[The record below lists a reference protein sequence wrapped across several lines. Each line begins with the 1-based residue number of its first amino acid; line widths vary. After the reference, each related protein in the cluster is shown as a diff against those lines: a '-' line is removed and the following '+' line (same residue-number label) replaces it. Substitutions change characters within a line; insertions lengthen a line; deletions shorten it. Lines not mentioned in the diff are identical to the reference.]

1 MSFETDLMQRMKGIE
16 RRLARL
22 EQTVVPRKGSTYTI
36 TNDTTDRTYDANAT
50 STAELADVLATL
62 IRDIAAWNLPK
73 V

>member
-1 MSFETDLMQRMKGIE
+1 MSFETDLMRKITDIE

-50 STAELADVLATL
+50 NTAELADVLATL

>member
-1 MSFETDLMQRMKGIE
+1 MAGDAELMRKFKIIE

-22 EQTVVPRKGSTYTI
+22 ERLQVAGNGEAYTI

-50 STAELADVLATL
+50 SAAELADVLATL
-62 IRDIAAWNLPK
+62 IRDLASSKTPK